1 MLFRDVVDL
10 LVMEEGTNENG
21 FSTLTEASRDQ
32 IFANK
37 KGIKGNEFYLAAQNG
52 TKLELMVVVRS
63 SDYQSQSHLEYES
76 KQYEIVRTYD
86 KGEFTELICQV
97 YLGSV

>member
-10 LVMEEGTNENG
+10 LTMEESENENG
-21 FSTLTEASRDQ
+21 FLVLEEAGRDT

-37 KGIKGNEFYLAAQNG
+37 KGIRGNEFYLASQNG
-52 TKLELMVVVRS
+52 YKLELMLVVRS
-63 SDYQSQSHLEYES
+63 SDYQAQKYLEYNE

-86 KGEFTELICQV
+86 KGEFTELICQIF
-97 YLGSV
+97 GP